1 MKRYQWVAFF
11 LAAAMAASEIVPAA
25 ALTAAAA
32 ETSAEMRTGAAG
44 EVQEEGLQAGETVQT
59 GQTDGAEQA
68 EEAGETAQAAEEAED
83 KAQAGEGADD
93 TAQATEEAGETAQA
107 AEETGDIAQAG
118 EEADDTAQAAEEADD
133 MAQATEET
141 DDIAQEGE
149 EADDTAQDAEEAGET
164 AQAAEETDDIAPV
177 EDALQEK
184 KAEKADAAETDNHFN
199 AYIEGFDLD
208 IYTYTAWMEL
218 KPGQEQVLR
227 VKAVADDCSRL
238 TYTWICDGEVVREV
252 TAAELKA
259 QGLPETSDELR
270 IVGEKECRYQVRV
283 SDGYSEDPII
293 RNLDVEIDN
302 DFTAYPAGAHIRA
315 SGTAEESRTI
325 YAAYGETLT
334 LKTCASAYDAEHIT
348 YEWYGQNGYS
358 PMGEYG
364 DSIQVTVTRACTYR
378 CRVKDGYDH
387 NKDAYFYIKLAEG
400 FKAWPEGAGIDEYGQ
415 RAKEITIST
424 TPGERLT
431 LRVITEG
438 AKEAELI
445 YTWGRQSMAAGGDQE
460 EDRPEEIDAFDTTE
474 HEGASAEVSP
484 FVTTYYYCSVEDDY
498 GTLVDLTFRVI
509 VNGFTAYPE
518 GAVPDK
524 WDSSGK
530 AQYVLH
536 KVYPGEEVTL
546 RTVVDKAGDPQ
557 LSYEWS
563 CEDWATGQ
571 RTELSCTEPSM
582 TITAESED
590 SQDIDGNPV
599 QAVKN
604 MNYYCTVSDDF
615 GNSRELRFGIMPK
628 AVAAHPQNPVIYS
641 DGRKLTDKTIEADAG
656 EKLVLRTE
664 VDTDDG
670 AAVTYTYSWK
680 KNNGPFEEGG
690 SSLAV
695 TADET
700 ASYTCRVKDPYGSYT
715 DVRFTVE
722 VRQHQIDVKADAP
735 EYTADEATYRIAP
748 GESCELKLAVG
759 PGTKLT
765 TIIWSAGTTTI
776 ATDVESVLVSP
787 AVSTS
792 YRCLVKDQYEAA
804 EFVHMRVVIDN
815 KLTAVPAGITETNYI
830 EEENRVQL
838 YAQPSESVTLK
849 AETSTATGSELH
861 YRWQARPI
869 DEKEYYKDG
878 WQSFDT
884 DAEELTVSTDRDM
897 RYECVVTDEYRS
909 RKEVLFDLIVSDLK
923 DLSRAVVKLTP
934 EKMTFTGGAVTPQVT
949 VTYRGQKLTE
959 GTDYT
964 VSYYNNTPEFYWGT
978 GSVLVLGTGAFTG
991 FARKEFKIEAADQTL
1006 TAGDLT
1012 LPVGGTGKIAVSGAK
1027 GYLYYDVVS
1036 GRDVATVDE
1045 KGNLKALKE
1054 GTATVLVC
1062 ASAMTGYNSA
1072 GTSIQVEVTP
1082 AAELPVAPAK
1092 LTAVNLANG
1101 VEITWSAVSGAT
1113 GYVIYRSGA
1122 KIAEVS
1128 GAQTVAYR
1136 DSAAN
1141 TNGTTYRYQVYA
1153 VNDAGMSK
1161 TAKAYTIF
1169 RIARPAI
1176 ASVTGSAA
1184 GKATVTWGKIDKVT
1198 GYKVQYS
1205 SKSDFSS
1212 FKTVTVSKA
1221 STVSQVI
1228 GSLGK
1233 GKTYYF
1239 RVRGYKTSGTG
1250 TFYSQWSMIKKVKI
1264 VK

>member
-1 MKRYQWVAFF
+1 MKRHQWAAVL
-11 LAAAMAASEIVPAA
+11 LAAAIAVSEIVPAA
-25 ALTAAAA
+25 VLSAAAA
-32 ETSAEMRTGAAG
+32 ETSSAEISAVETSAAEISTEEAPAVGRTEAAEEYGEEAYEEEAPQEGETALTGRTG
-44 EVQEEGLQAGETVQT
+44 
-59 GQTDGAEQA
+59 GAEQA
-68 EEAGETAQAAEEAED
+68 EAAEQAES
-83 KAQAGEGADD
+83 ALP
-93 TAQATEEAGETAQA
+93 A
-107 AEETGDIAQAG
+107 AEETTA
-118 EEADDTAQAAEEADD
+118 EEETTAAEE
-133 MAQATEET
+133 
-141 DDIAQEGE
+141 IS
-149 EADDTAQDAEEAGET
+149 
-164 AQAAEETDDIAPV
+164 AAEETTAAEASATEEPAA
-177 EDALQEK
+177 EDPAAEEPSAGGESVTEEGALQEK

-227 VKAVADDCSRL
+227 VKAEADDSSRL

-252 TAAELKA
+252 TAAKLKA

-270 IVGEKECRYQVRV
+270 IIGEKECRYQVRV
-283 SDGYSEDPII
+283 SDGYSEDPIV

-315 SGTAEESRTI
+315 SGTADESRTI

-438 AKEAELI
+438 AEEAELI
-445 YTWGRQSMAAGGDQE
+445 YTWGRRSMAAGGDQE

-498 GTLVDLTFRVI
+498 GTLIDLTFRVI

-546 RTVVDKAGDPQ
+546 RTVVDKAGDPR

-641 DGRKLTDKTIEADAG
+641 DGRKLTEKTIEADAG

-700 ASYTCRVKDPYGSYT
+700 AGYTCRVKDPYGSYT
-715 DVRFTVE
+715 DVRFSVE

-735 EYTADEATYRIAP
+735 EYTADGATYRIAP

-897 RYECVVTDEYRS
+897 RYECVVTDEYGS
-909 RKEVLFDLIVSDLK
+909 RKEVLYDLIVSDLK
-923 DLSRAVVKLTP
+923 DLSKAVVKLTP

-964 VSYYNNTPEFYWGT
+964 VSYYNNTPEFYWRT

-991 FARKEFKIEAADQTL
+991 SVRKEFKIETAEQSL
-1006 TAGDLT
+1006 TAGDVT
-1012 LPVGGTGKIAVSGAK
+1012 LPVGGTGKITVSGAK

-1036 GRDVATVDE
+1036 GRDVAEVDE
-1045 KGNLKALKE
+1045 KGSLKALKE
-1054 GTATVLVC
+1054 GTASVLVS

-1072 GTSIQVEVTP
+1072 KTSIQVRVTP
-1082 AAELPVAPAK
+1082 AAELPAAPAK

-1128 GAQTVAYR
+1128 GAQTVTYR

-1221 STVSQVI
+1221 STVSRVI
-1228 GSLGK
+1228 GSQGK